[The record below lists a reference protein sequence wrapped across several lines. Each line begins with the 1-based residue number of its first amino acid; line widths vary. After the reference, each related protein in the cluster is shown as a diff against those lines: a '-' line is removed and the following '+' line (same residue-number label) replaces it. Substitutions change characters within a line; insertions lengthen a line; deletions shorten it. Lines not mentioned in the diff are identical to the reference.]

1 MHLRLD
7 PHNFLPSVAIVDTAG
22 QLDEPPA
29 RELCVGPLSG
39 VIVVPGGSEALLVCI
54 LLRFQACL
62 SGWVDSRLRLG
73 LPLS

>member
-1 MHLRLD
+1 
-7 PHNFLPSVAIVDTAG
+7 
-22 QLDEPPA
+22 
-29 RELCVGPLSG
+29 
-39 VIVVPGGSEALLVCI
+39 VVPGGSEALLVCI

>member
-7 PHNFLPSVAIVDTAG
+7 PQNFMPSVAIVDTAG

-39 VIVVPGGSEALLVCI
+39 VIVVPEG
-54 LLRFQACL
+54 Q
-62 SGWVDSRLRLG
+62 
-73 LPLS
+73 